1 MLKTVGVGL
10 RSLPLAAPALWESQP
25 VKRILDLPELGS
37 FPLRSNHSNVVKLI
51 AQEVSV
57 NTGTPCDSQVQLAIH
72 LQDFLKR
79 RLVWPAVNT
88 WGLHE
93 TRDREC
99 FHVFVPKE
107 LQRGSKDCRAF
118 QTDENTFVAYYAQA
132 GRSTTLTLHA
142 SDSRNFPCYTGD
154 LRSQYVSGWH
164 WLRYSHSCLLQ
175 RCNHTKPR
183 WRAEECR
190 YTSSW
195 LPGQM
200 VKPKTGH

>member
-1 MLKTVGVGL
+1 MVGVGL
-10 RSLPLAAPALWESQP
+10 RSLPLVAPALWESQP
-25 VKRILDLPELGS
+25 LKRIFGLPELGS
-37 FPLRSNHSNVVKLI
+37 FPLRSNHSNVVKLV

-57 NTGTPCDSQVQLAIH
+57 NTDTPCDSKVQLAIH
-72 LQDFLKR
+72 LQDFFKR
-79 RLVWPAVNT
+79 HSVWPAVNT

-118 QTDENTFVAYYAQA
+118 QTDENIFVAYY
-132 GRSTTLTLHA
+132 GKSTPLTLHA

-164 WLRYSHSCLLQ
+164 WLRYSDSCLPQ
-175 RCNHTKPR
+175 RYNHKAKVKG
-183 WRAEECR
+183 WGMQA
-190 YTSSW
+190 YKFLTSW
-195 LPGQM
+195 TDG
-200 VKPKTGH
+200 KTQNRTLRRLTV